1 MSLRLPQELAVPLA
15 WTGLVVWP
23 DSDEDA
29 IRAEGTRYVML
40 AARLRRSAQDMEAHQ
55 RQVWERNSGD
65 GVDAYRSWAERSA
78 PVDRANRLADAL
90 ELVGMALLTAA
101 LIVLLWK
108 LGVIAQLVA
117 LLIAVARA
125 AATAVVSPAASPAAV
140 AARTAMTRV
149 ALRRLLD
156 DVVRFFSRGVVDPL
170 KRAVMLLRG
179 GAGRLR
185 GRPANWDPLRVAANR
200 DVDLSAI
207 RPRPGFRD
215 SPFRGTRPVWRRD
228 DRPLYRSDTR
238 HPDEIFS
245 QGLQPRNPANTD
257 LNGYVA
263 FLDERARSSAFVG
276 TSYNRDIHRWWHEY
290 GRQGWVYE
298 VSTPGGTGIR
308 LPGSSYDEVVF
319 PGGVAPDHI
328 TRARPYR
335 MSRQGEMT
343 VGDWLEN
350 PRVRPD

>member
-1 MSLRLPQELAVPLA
+1 MSLQLPQELAVPLA

-29 IRAEGTRYVML
+29 IRAQGTRYVML
-40 AARLRRSAQDMEAHQ
+40 SARLRRSAQDTEAHHS
-55 RQVWERNSGD
+55 QVWERNSGD
-65 GVDAYRSWAERSA
+65 GVDAYRSWARRSA
-78 PVDRANRLADAL
+78 PADRLNRLADAL
-90 ELVGMALLTAA
+90 ELVGLALLSAA
-101 LIVLLWK
+101 SIVLLWK

-117 LLIAVARA
+117 LLIAVTRA
-125 AATAVVSPAASPAAV
+125 MATAVMSPAASLVAV
-140 AARTAMTRV
+140 AARTAATRA
-149 ALRRLLD
+149 ALRRLLEE
-156 DVVRFFSRGVVDPL
+156 VARFFSRGVVDPL

-179 GAGRLR
+179 GVGRLR
-185 GRPANWDPLRVAANR
+185 GRPADWDPLKVAANR
-200 DVDLSAI
+200 HVDVSAI
-207 RPRPGFRD
+207 RPRPRFRD
-215 SPFRGTRPVWRRD
+215 SLLPGTRPVWRTD

-290 GRQGWVYE
+290 GSQGWVYE

-308 LPGSSYDEVVF
+308 LPNSSYDEVVF

-328 TRARPYR
+328 TRARPYQ

-343 VGDWLEN
+343 VGEWLDN
-350 PRVRPD
+350 PRARPG